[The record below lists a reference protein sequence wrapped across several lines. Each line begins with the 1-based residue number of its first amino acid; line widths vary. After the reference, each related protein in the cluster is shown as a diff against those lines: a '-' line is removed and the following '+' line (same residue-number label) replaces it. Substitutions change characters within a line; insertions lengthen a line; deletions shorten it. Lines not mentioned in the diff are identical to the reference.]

1 VWCQTC
7 WPGDCDAEDQKAAAR
22 WRDSYVAGVRA
33 AMEKKFN
40 ASADRL
46 ADLQTFRAH
55 LVTVRDLYNAAAPP

>member
-1 VWCQTC
+1 
-7 WPGDCDAEDQKAAAR
+7 
-22 WRDSYVAGVRA
+22 
-33 AMEKKFN
+33 MEKKFN